1 MVVRPA
7 DPTWP
12 EALAVSSAKGLRLE
26 GVDLAALVRE
36 YGTPA
41 WVVSKATLERNLAD
55 LLGAFRARYARCEVA
70 FSIKA
75 HNTLA
80 VIRVLHDRGAKVDC
94 SAEHEFRLALL
105 AGVPAEDII
114 LNGNGKSEAALRH
127 AAGLGVRQVNVDSL
141 DEALRLERVA
151 AELGTRV
158 PCCVRIQLS
167 YRRLLEQDPSFES
180 TLRVGEGK
188 FGNNVVTGAAMRTVE
203 AIHAADHLDL
213 VGLSHHVGFSG
224 YMGDYTPEREVMH
237 HREAT
242 REVCE
247 FANTIRH
254 DLGVEVDRLDLGGG
268 FRATEAMLLSTPGAG
283 ADLGM
288 HSLPA
293 SEDYATAI
301 FSEIETRLEVS
312 EPPLVQFESGG
323 GLVSDAVL
331 LLTEISEVKDVTV
344 PRRRRYVSADASMMM
359 FVSRGMMRVGHPVV
373 PVDRPNAMPVD
384 GVSVELVGQTCVY
397 DSIAEDIALPE
408 IGPGDVLAVLNQGAY
423 CETQSTQFNGFPRPP
438 VLLVDGE
445 DVTVVKRRE
454 TLEDVHAREIVPA
467 AKGS

>member
-1 MVVRPA
+1 MVVSTA

-12 EALAVSSAKGLRLE
+12 EALAVSPAGVLRLE
-26 GVDLAALVRE
+26 GCDLSSIARG

-41 WVVSKATLERNLAD
+41 WVVSKATLERNFDD
-55 LLGAFRARYARCEVA
+55 LQGAFRSRYARCEVA

-80 VIRVLHDRGAKVDC
+80 VIRVLHDRGAKLDC

-105 AGVPAEDII
+105 AGLPAQDII
-114 LNGNGKSEAALRH
+114 LNGNGKSEAALRQ
-127 AAGLGVRQVNVDSL
+127 AAALGVRQVNIDSL

-151 AELGTRV
+151 SELETRV
-158 PCCVRIQLS
+158 PCCVRIQLG
-167 YRRLLEQDPSFES
+167 YQRLLEQDPGFET

-188 FGNNVVTGAAMRTVE
+188 FGNNVVTGAARRTVE
-203 AIHAADHLDL
+203 AVHAAEHLDF

-224 YMGDYTPEREVMH
+224 YMGTYTPEHEVMH

-247 FANTIRH
+247 FANAIRR
-254 DLGVEVDRLDLGGG
+254 DLGTEVKRLDLGGG

-283 ADLGM
+283 ADVGI
-288 HSLPA
+288 HALPA
-293 SEDYATAI
+293 SADYATAI
-301 FSEIETRLEVS
+301 FSEIETRLDVS

-323 GLVSDAVL
+323 GLVADAVV
-331 LLTEISEVKDVTV
+331 LLTEISEIKDVTA
-344 PRRRRYVSADASMMM
+344 PRRRRYISVDASMMM

-373 PVDRPNAMPVD
+373 SVDQPTANVADVP
-384 GVSVELVGQTCVY
+384 VELVGQTCVY
-397 DSIAEDIALPE
+397 DSIAEDVTLPE
-408 IGPGDVLAVLNQGAY
+408 VGPGDVLAVINQGAY

-438 VLLVDGE
+438 VLLVDG
-445 DVTVVKRRE
+445 DRVAVVKRRE
-454 TLEDVHAREIVPA
+454 TFDDIHARDVISTGPEP
-467 AKGS
+467 